1 MTISHGKEAVLWRAN
16 QQQNIPMTRRRK
28 DLTSSNPPI
37 IQHWP
42 TTEKG
47 HQTNG
52 ERKER
57 LEHSKLIHI
66 LFDTGTRSPRRKKD
80 KLTARERKDSSIA
93 KNTLK
98 KPDGGK
104 SAVNSESRPRVHEA
118 IREVYDRTRANDRQ
132 QD

>member
-37 IQHWP
+37 IRHWP

-57 LEHSKLIHI
+57 LEHSEKY
-66 LFDTGTRSPRRKKD
+66 TEKTRWRKECSGLRKPAESPR
-80 KLTARERKDSSIA
+80 SNQGSI
-93 KNTLK
+93 
-98 KPDGGK
+98 
-104 SAVNSESRPRVHEA
+104 
-118 IREVYDRTRANDRQ
+118 
-132 QD
+132 

>member
-37 IQHWP
+37 IRHWP

-57 LEHSKLIHI
+57 LEHSKLIRQ
-66 LFDTGTRSPRRKKD
+66 LFETGTRRKKNN
-80 KLTARERKDSSIA
+80 KLKARERKKKKTTKKK
-93 KNTLK
+93 KNQK
-98 KPDGGK
+98 KTKKENKTKK
-104 SAVNSESRPRVHEA
+104 SKKKHKSK
-118 IREVYDRTRANDRQ
+118 DT
-132 QD
+132 

>member
-37 IQHWP
+37 IRHWP

-57 LEHSKLIHI
+57 LEHSKLIRI
-66 LFDTGTRSPRRKKD
+66 LIETGKRRKKHK
-80 KLTARERKDSSIA
+80 KLKATERKD
-93 KNTLK
+93 KNTTKKKKKQK
-98 KPDGGK
+98 KPKNDK
-104 SAVNSESRPRVHEA
+104 R
-118 IREVYDRTRANDRQ
+118 RTTNERKATEKKKE
-132 QD
+132 

>member
-37 IQHWP
+37 IRHWL

-57 LEHSKLIHI
+57 LEHSKLICL
-66 LFDTGTRSPRRKKD
+66 LFDTGPRRKKD
-80 KLTARERKDSSIA
+80 TKLTARERKDSS
-93 KNTLK
+93 T
-98 KPDGGK
+98 
-104 SAVNSESRPRVHEA
+104 
-118 IREVYDRTRANDRQ
+118 AN
-132 QD
+132 